1 VFQSKYSVLVSALRD
16 FILAALIPASFMIF
30 IATLL
35 LLPNL
40 LNPFDIWIVAE
51 SYIGLAFLDVYYLAR
66 KYKVSRKVIVYFV
79 GLTGIV
85 LIILFYVPYN
95 VQILAYVVT
104 AISSIILYIRVIIE
118 FYRRKY
124 A

>member
-1 VFQSKYSVLVSALRD
+1 MFQSKYSVLVSALRD

-40 LNPFDIWIVAE
+40 LDAFDVWIVAE
-51 SYIGLAFLDVYYLAR
+51 LYIGLAFLDVYYLAR
-66 KYKVSRKVIVYFV
+66 KYKVSRKIIVYFV

-85 LIILFYVPYN
+85 LVILFYVPYN

-104 AISSIILYIRVIIE
+104 AISSIILYSRVIIE